1 MDKQA
6 KSQTAQREE
15 ATLAWWQQNQIF
27 ERTIE
32 QRQGAKPFIFYEG
45 PPTANAKAALH
56 HMLARAYKDV
66 VVRYKTMRGFE
77 VKRRAGWDTH
87 GLPVEVQV
95 EKALGLANKKEI
107 ENIVPGNRSA
117 SIAKF
122 NQVCRENVWSHIKD
136 WEYFTE
142 RMGYWLDFS
151 NAYITYEREYIES
164 LWRII
169 KKVYEDGRLVKS
181 HKVVPYCPRCGT
193 PLSSHEVAQEYQ
205 DVVDKTVYVKFP
217 VTGEPNTYFLA
228 WTTTP
233 WTLPGNIAL
242 AVGAEIDYVL
252 ANQAGEQY
260 YLARD
265 RADKVLSSG
274 YEIVRSVKAD
284 ELVGKQYEPIFA
296 VAKLAEQ
303 DKVYQVIAAPFVTTN
318 EGTGIVHTAAMYGV
332 EDYEEAVKQN
342 LPRIHTVDEAG
353 HFTADVTDF
362 AGQHVFEATTGI
374 IAALKETDRLFKQQD
389 HKHSYPFC
397 WRCKSKLIYY
407 AKDSWFIT
415 MSGLKEQLIAIN
427 NQVNWVPDYIKTGRY
442 GEWLQELRD
451 WSFSRDRFWGTPL
464 PVWTNKETGK
474 HLVIDSVDELRA
486 KAVDPTLVPADF
498 DPHRPFVDAV
508 VVQDDEGREYH
519 FEEVICDVW
528 FDSGAMPF
536 ASGEDAAGRYPADYI
551 SEAIDQTRGWFYT
564 LQAVA
569 VLMDKQE
576 PPYRNVI
583 CLGHI
588 NDEHGKKMSKSL
600 GNIVDPI
607 ELADKYGMDAVR
619 FYLYT
624 INQPGNTKR
633 FVEKDLLTSYRKNQQ
648 ILENVVSFYHTYAA
662 TASAGAPE
670 LLDRWAESRYHQ
682 LVTVVTQSMDDYDIT
697 GAARAISDFI
707 ADLSQWYVRRS
718 RDRKTTAFFA
728 TLKMILNGLARL
740 MAPFTPFYAET
751 VWSEVRTESEPESVH
766 LADWSQS
773 EKYDEAVLR
782 QMTLIREIV
791 EGGHTLR
798 QQAKLKVRQPLAR
811 LTIKGEALAEDDLL
825 IIAAELNIEQMVV
838 ADTLPAGQPVFA
850 VNQAVEIALDTAL
863 TDSLRQKGVERELI
877 RAWQDA
883 RRQFGLTP
891 GQEAT
896 LLMVL
901 PAGFTPELLAGLAKR
916 VNLIWQEATATG
928 TYEVKLADQDITF
941 DLR

>member
-1 MDKQA
+1 MDNQPKSEIA
-6 KSQTAQREE
+6 KREE

-32 QRQGAKPFIFYEG
+32 QRRGAKPFVFYEG

-56 HMLARAYKDV
+56 HMLARAFKDV
-66 VVRYKTMRGFE
+66 VVRFQTMRGFE

-107 ENIVPGNRSA
+107 ENIVPGDRSA
-117 SIAKF
+117 SIAQF
-122 NQVCRENVWSHIKD
+122 NQACRDNVWSHIKD
-136 WEYFTE
+136 WEYFTA

-151 NAYITYEREYIES
+151 NAYVTYEREYIEA
-164 LWRII
+164 LWQIVKR
-169 KKVYEDGRLVKS
+169 VYEDGHLVKS

-217 VTGEPNTYFLA
+217 VKGEPTTYFLA

-242 AVGAEIDYVL
+242 AVGNDIDYIL
-252 ANQAGEQY
+252 AKRDNEQY
-260 YLARD
+260 YLAGEL
-265 RADKVLSSG
+265 ADKVLGSG

-284 ELVGKQYEPIFA
+284 ELVGKKYEPVFK

-303 DKVYQVIAAPFVTTN
+303 YKVYQVIAAPFVTTA
-318 EGTGIVHTAAMYGV
+318 EGTGIVHTAAMYGI
-332 EDYEEAVKQN
+332 EDYEEAVKQQ
-342 LPRIHTVDEAG
+342 LPRIHTVDETG
-353 HFTADVTDF
+353 HFTADVADF
-362 AGQHVFEATTGI
+362 AGQAVFEATAAI
-374 IAALKETDRLFKQQD
+374 ITALKESGHLLKQQD

-415 MSGLKEQLIAIN
+415 MSELKERLITIN
-427 NQVNWVPDYIKTGRY
+427 NQVNWVPDYIKEGRY

-451 WSFSRDRFWGTPL
+451 WSFSRDRYWGTPL

-474 HLVIDSVDELRA
+474 HLVVDSVAELRA
-486 KAVDPTLVPADF
+486 KAVKPELVTADF
-498 DPHRPFVDAV
+498 DPHRPFVDAIV
-508 VVQDDEGREYH
+508 LQDDEGRQYH

-536 ASGEDAAGRYPADYI
+536 ASGEAAVGRYPADYI

-569 VLMDKQE
+569 VLMGKSE
-576 PPYRNVI
+576 SPYRNVI
-583 CLGHI
+583 CLGHV
-588 NDEHGKKMSKSL
+588 NDEHGKKMSKSI
-600 GNIVDPI
+600 GNVIDPVL
-607 ELADKYGMDAVR
+607 LADKYGMDAVR

-648 ILENVVSFYHTYAA
+648 ILENVVSFYHTYVA
-662 TASAGAPE
+662 TASAGVPT
-670 LLDRWAESRYHQ
+670 LLDRWAESRYYQ
-682 LVTVVTQSMDDYDIT
+682 LVEVVTQSMANYDIT

-718 RDRKTTAFFA
+718 RDHKTVAFFA
-728 TLKMILNGLARL
+728 NLKLIINGLARL
-740 MAPFTPFYAET
+740 LAPFTPFYAET
-751 VWSEVRTESEPESVH
+751 IWSGLREDKEPESVH
-766 LADWSQS
+766 LTDWPTAQPY
-773 EKYDEAVLR
+773 KQD
-782 QMTLIREIV
+782 LIDHMATIRAIV
-791 EGGHTLR
+791 EGGHSLR

-811 LTIKGEALAEDDLL
+811 LTVVGSLIEAEGLAL
-825 IIAAELNIEQMVV
+825 IEEELNLELVEV
-838 ADTLPAGQPVFA
+838 AKVLPAGEPTATVTPA
-850 VNQAVEIALDTAL
+850 ITISLDTNLTPAL
-863 TDSLRQKGVERELI
+863 KQRGVERELV

-883 RRQFGLTP
+883 RRQFGLNP
-891 GQEAT
+891 GQEAA
-896 LLMVL
+896 LLM
-901 PAGFTPELLAGLAKR
+901 PRPSGFNPERLAGLAES
-916 VNLIWQEATATG
+916 VNLVWREETVAG
-928 TYEVKLADQDITF
+928 TYRVQLDEETITF